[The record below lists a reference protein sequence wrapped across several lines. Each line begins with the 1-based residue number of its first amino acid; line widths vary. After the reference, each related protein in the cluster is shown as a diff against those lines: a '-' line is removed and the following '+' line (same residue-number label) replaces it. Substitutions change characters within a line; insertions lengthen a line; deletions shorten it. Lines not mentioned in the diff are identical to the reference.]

1 MKYVI
6 VLIILLNNSGLSHAQ
21 VNTITTTS
29 SVYKIREKK
38 DLPMSISEID
48 QPDSTAK
55 NGEPL
60 SENSSKWIQQYLSV
74 SYPLDRMVVNSPY
87 GMRRDPF
94 TGKRKQHNGMDFHAR
109 GDEVY
114 AMMQGNV
121 VKVGQDKQSGIFV
134 ILQHGNYTVSYCHL
148 SSVLVKTGS
157 KVKAGE
163 AVAITGNSGKSTG
176 EHLHLGVKCDGKYIN
191 PDILLQ
197 YIKNTRKES
206 QVNLL
211 SGL

>member
-1 MKYVI
+1 
-6 VLIILLNNSGLSHAQ
+6 
-21 VNTITTTS
+21 
-29 SVYKIREKK
+29 
-38 DLPMSISEID
+38 MSISEIE
-48 QPDSTAK
+48 QSDSILINAK
-55 NGEPL
+55 PM
-60 SENSSKWIQQYLSV
+60 SENTSKWIQQYLSV

-94 TGKRKQHNGMDFHAR
+94 TGKRKQHNGIDFHAR
-109 GDEVY
+109 SDEVY
-114 AMMQGNV
+114 AMMRGDV
-121 VKVGQDKQSGIFV
+121 VKVGQDKRSGIFI

-148 SSVLVKTGS
+148 SSFLVKTGS
-157 KVKAGE
+157 KVKVGE

>member
-1 MKYVI
+1 MKNVI
-6 VLIILLNNSGLSHAQ
+6 ALIILLSICGLSHAQ
-21 VNTITTTS
+21 FNTIIPS
-29 SVYKIREKK
+29 SSIYKVKEKK
-38 DLPMSISEID
+38 KTPIKIEEVKT
-48 QPDSTAK
+48 PDSTMIDRKAV
-55 NGEPL
+55 
-60 SENSSKWIQQYLSV
+60 SENTSKWIQQYLSV

-94 TGKRKQHNGMDFHAR
+94 TGKRKQHNGIDFHAR

-114 AMMQGNV
+114 AMMQGDV

-134 ILQHGNYTVSYCHL
+134 ILRHGNYTVSYCHL

-176 EHLHLGVKCDGKYIN
+176 EHLHLGVKCDGKYVN

-197 YIKNTRKES
+197 YIKNTRNES

-211 SGL
+211 SRL